1 VRARSGNPFHAY
13 QLAMEASPL
22 LTKCVSSGVM
32 FAISDAI
39 AQFGARYRKGERAR
53 RFLSLSLS
61 LARAHERTDL
71 TLDRSLVFS
80 LVFRGRTNAGRDANA
95 PSFDLARVGR
105 YAFFGAVANAP
116 MFVVYYGCLDFV
128 VDTGLSALPTSYLMG
143 VLTKVTIDQLLW
155 TPFLYLPVF
164 FGAMALLEGR
174 GLVEARAEVKKKGWG
189 LTPTLVAN
197 WKFWVPVL
205 CITFSAVP
213 REMRI
218 LFNNVCALAWT
229 AYLSTIQS
237 EMAPTESVV
246 PKSSSSP

>member
-1 VRARSGNPFHAY
+1 MLGQFTGEEQSDGGVPLDG
-13 QLAMEASPL
+13 ASPGGG
-22 LTKCVSSGVM
+22 TRASAV
-32 FAISDAI
+32 
-39 AQFGARYRKGERAR
+39 ARP
-53 RFLSLSLS
+53 
-61 LARAHERTDL
+61 T
-71 TLDRSLVFS
+71 
-80 LVFRGRTNAGRDANA
+80 A
-95 PSFDLARVGR
+95 PWSV
-105 YAFFGAVANAP
+105 GAVANAP

-128 VDTGLSALPTSYLMG
+128 VDTGLSALPTSHLMG

-174 GLVEARAEVKKKGWG
+174 GLAEARAEVKKKGWG

-205 CITFSAVP
+205 CVTFSVVP

-246 PKSSSSP
+246 PKPSSSS